1 MNGSGIPV
9 TGMIPMVMP
18 MFSNIWKAS
27 IASTP
32 THTSVPKK
40 SRDSR
45 AVRQVRHITMANS
58 ARSTTAPTNPSSS
71 PTAVKMKSV
80 CCSGTKPPWVWDP
93 CSSPRR

>member
-1 MNGSGIPV
+1 MPV

-18 MFSNIWKAS
+18 MFSNIWNAN

-40 SRDSR
+40 SRASR

-58 ARSTTAPTNPSSS
+58 ASSDRG
-71 PTAVKMKSV
+71 A
-80 CCSGTKPPWVWDP
+80 DEAELLAH
-93 CSSPRR
+93 RR